1 MDVKTTSEDGF
12 CDGQP
17 VVQAGI
23 QAFGI
28 LFVLSLDREI
38 LQVSVNVETT
48 LGMPCAQLIG
58 TDFAALVSSPDRQV
72 LEQAFTDGD
81 VRYLD
86 GWEIELASASG
97 PRRFAVS
104 VSVGAGDLVLE
115 LEFTDGAWDP
125 LRAIVMRNRLSTLSL
140 DMKRFRTLSEMCDAT
155 TVELKSILA
164 VDKVM
169 VYRFDDSWHGTVVS
183 EAKEAEME
191 TYLDLRF
198 PATDIPAPA
207 RRLYAHNPIRMIPDA
222 GHTPVRLEPARNP
235 RTGKPTDLSACM
247 SRGVAPVHLEYL
259 QNMGVT
265 ASISISIVHHDVLW
279 GLIALH
285 HRAPKT
291 LHASVRNSLRLRLSV
306 SPRG

>member
-58 TDFAALVSSPDRQV
+58 TDFAALV
-72 LEQAFTDGD
+72 
-81 VRYLD
+81 
-86 GWEIELASASG
+86 
-97 PRRFAVS
+97 
-104 VSVGAGDLVLE
+104 
-115 LEFTDGAWDP
+115 
-125 LRAIVMRNRLSTLSL
+125 RNRLSTLSL

-169 VYRFDDSWHGTVVS
+169 VYRFDDRWHGTVVS

-191 TYLDLRF
+191 T
-198 PATDIPAPA
+198 
-207 RRLYAHNPIRMIPDA
+207 
-222 GHTPVRLEPARNP
+222 
-235 RTGKPTDLSACM
+235 
-247 SRGVAPVHLEYL
+247 
-259 QNMGVT
+259 
-265 ASISISIVHHDVLW
+265 
-279 GLIALH
+279 
-285 HRAPKT
+285 
-291 LHASVRNSLRLRLSV
+291 
-306 SPRG
+306 